1 MAQKTFP
8 YSVIVNGEII
18 PPNTPVEI
26 DEPKTE
32 TEKKPKK
39 KAGKND
45 DNEGTV

>member
-1 MAQKTFP
+1 MAKKTFP

-18 PPNTPVEI
+18 PPNTPVAI

-32 TEKKPKK
+32 TNNKPKK
-39 KAGKND
+39 KAGKSD